1 MFKNNTFREYAFMRV
16 YICPVSN
23 QESSH
28 ILQDL
33 NSCKLYGLELLYPRV
48 ITDEA
53 AKPLY
58 NVTDTINALHRA
70 IAGLQLSSICNK
82 TDLLLHNNN
91 KFDNVNKK
99 KGFNTTTF

>member
-1 MFKNNTFREYAFMRV
+1 MQV
-16 YICPVSN
+16 YSCLLSN

-33 NSCKLYGLELLYPRV
+33 NSCKLYGPELLYPRV
-48 ITDEA
+48 PTDEA
-53 AKPLY
+53 AKPIY
-58 NVTDTINALHRA
+58 NVTDTINILHWA

-91 KFDNVNKK
+91 KFDNVKK
-99 KGFNTTTF
+99 KKRIQHNNVLTSSE